1 MIFRRSLLL
10 ELTWVAMGLFV
21 VLLLIILSSQIVR
34 LLGQASMG
42 ALASSSVWAM
52 MGFAA
57 IRYLPTLFTLML
69 FISVLTVMTRL
80 WRDSEMLIWFASG
93 QSIKS
98 FIAPVL
104 RFAIPVVVVITA
116 LGLFVSPWA
125 MQKSREYRENAL
137 RREQVT
143 QISPGVFR
151 ESGGAKR
158 VYFIEDFSADSGS
171 GNNVFVQLKR
181 DDGRIAVVM
190 ARKGG
195 LHVDEYGDNW
205 LWLEGGRSYEGVP
218 GSAEY
223 DTMEFASARL
233 RLTLP
238 SRSGVNAGTQ
248 AMSTLDLIKS
258 NTPEHRGEFE
268 WRIAMPIAALLLS
281 LAAIPLAFFNPRGGR
296 TFNLLIAIAL
306 AFLYFNL
313 LNIFQA
319 WIVLGKMPLWLGM
332 WPLHGSVAV
341 GVWGLF
347 KWRSRAK

>member
-57 IRYLPTLFTLML
+57 IRYLPTLFSLML

-80 WRDSEMLIWFASG
+80 WRDSEMVIWFASG
-93 QSIKS
+93 QSIRS
-98 FIAPVL
+98 FIVPIL
-104 RFAIPVVVVITA
+104 RFAIPVVVVIA
-116 LGLFVSPWA
+116 VLGLFVSPWA

-158 VYFIEDFSADSGS
+158 VYFIEDFSADTGQ

-181 DDGRIAVVM
+181 DDGRIAVIV
-190 ARKGG
+190 ARRGG
-195 LHVDEYGDNW
+195 LHVDELGDNW
-205 LWLEGGRSYEGVP
+205 LWLEGGRSYEGTP

-223 DTMEFASARL
+223 DIMEFGSARL

-238 SRSGVNAGTQ
+238 SRSNVNAGTQ
-248 AMSTLDLIKS
+248 AMPTLDLIRS

-319 WIVLGKMPLWLGM
+319 WIVLGKIPLWLGM
-332 WPLHGSVAV
+332 WPLHGSAAL
-341 GVWGLF
+341 GVWALF